1 MRGTIKNFVKIGG
14 FLVKAAVL
22 VEPKRF
28 EIQEVPVPEIKE
40 TEVLVQ
46 IKATAICG
54 TEVPIYT
61 GEHKGDYPVIM
72 GHETAG
78 VVAKVGSAVSSVKE
92 GDPVFIISGISC
104 GLCEYCRQ
112 GKENLCPN
120 GGLLGREMQGSYAEY
135 VAVPQHAVFRLPESF
150 PFIHATTLNSL
161 MTVIHSQERFR
172 IFPGD
177 SVAVIGLG
185 PAGLVQILLA
195 KICGADPVI
204 GLGHRAWRG
213 KIAKDFGADRV
224 ILTKEEDSPEEIRD
238 AMGKEG
244 VNLAIVAAGRP
255 SAVKQAIK
263 IVKPGGWILQFGITG
278 KVDNV
283 DFYSLYFKE
292 VNIIASRATAGRDFY
307 PALKLFQ
314 THSDLFSRLVSHTL
328 PLEEIQK
335 GFEMAQ
341 ERKEGVLRIVITY

>member
-1 MRGTIKNFVKIGG
+1 MNKM
-14 FLVKAAVL
+14 KAAVL

-28 EIQEVPVPEIKE
+28 KIQEVPVPEIKE

-54 TEVPIYT
+54 TEVAMYA
-61 GEHKGDYPVIM
+61 GEHKENYPLIM

-78 VVAKVGSAVSSVKE
+78 VVAKVGSAVTSVREK
-92 GDPVFIISGISC
+92 DPVFIISGISC
-104 GLCEYCRQ
+104 GLCEYCRR

-120 GGLLGREMQGSYAEY
+120 GGLLGREIQGSYAEY
-135 VAVPQHAVFRLPESF
+135 VVVPQRAVFKLPPNFSLVQ
-150 PFIHATTLNSL
+150 ATTLNLL

-185 PAGLVQILLA
+185 PAGLAQAHFA
-195 KICGADPVI
+195 KICGANPVI
-204 GLGHRAWRG
+204 GLEQRAWRAE
-213 KIAKDFGADRV
+213 IAKDFGANRV
-224 ILTKEEDSPEEIRD
+224 ILTKEEGSLEEIRD
-238 AMGKEG
+238 AVGKEG
-244 VNLAIVAAGRP
+244 VNMVIVAASRP

-263 IVKPGGWILQFGITG
+263 IVRPGGWILQFGITG
-278 KVDNV
+278 EVDNV

-292 VNIIASRATAGRDFY
+292 IGIISSRATVGKDY
-307 PALKLFQ
+307 LPAVNLFQ
-314 THSDLFSRLVSHTL
+314 TYSDLLSRLVTHTL

-341 ERKEGVLRIVITY
+341 ERKEGVLRIVITH

>member
-1 MRGTIKNFVKIGG
+1 
-14 FLVKAAVL
+14 VKAAVL
-22 VEPKRF
+22 VQPRRF
-28 EIQEVPVPEIKE
+28 EIQEVPVPEIKG
-40 TEVLVQ
+40 TGVLVQ
-46 IKATAICG
+46 VRATAICG
-54 TEVPIYT
+54 TEVTMYN
-61 GEHKGDYPVIM
+61 GEHKEDYPLVM

-78 VVAKVGSAVSSVKE
+78 VVAKVGSAVTLVRE

-135 VAVPQHAVFRLPESF
+135 VAVPERAVFKLSEGF
-150 PFIHATTLNSL
+150 PFIHATTLNLL
-161 MTVIHSQERFR
+161 MTVVHSQERFR

-177 SVAVIGLG
+177 SLAVIGLG

-195 KICGADPVI
+195 KICGANPVI

-213 KIAKDFGADRV
+213 KIAKDFGADKV
-224 ILTKEEDSPEEIRD
+224 ILTKEEDLLEKIRNAVD
-238 AMGKEG
+238 KKG
-244 VNLAIVAAGRP
+244 VDMVITAASRP

-263 IVKPGGWILQFGITG
+263 IVRPGGWILQFGITG
-278 KVDNV
+278 KVDDV

-292 VNIIASRATAGRDFY
+292 VNIIASRATVGRDFY

-314 THSDLFSRLVSHTL
+314 THSDLFSRLVTHTL
-328 PLEEIQK
+328 PLEKIQK

-341 ERKEGVLRIVITY
+341 DRKEEGVLRIVMTY